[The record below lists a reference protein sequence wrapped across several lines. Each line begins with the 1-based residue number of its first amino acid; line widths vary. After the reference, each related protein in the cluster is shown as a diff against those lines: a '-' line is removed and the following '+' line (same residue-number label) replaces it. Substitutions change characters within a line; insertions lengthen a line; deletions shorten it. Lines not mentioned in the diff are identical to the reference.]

1 VLPKPAASISKGIWV
16 DTMNTQT
23 NGTVPSV
30 TQHYKLPF
38 NLRRYVRANSA
49 TIGILGVFLTLWLIF
64 IISAPNT
71 FLSPQIYS
79 AFMTSTPFFAI
90 MAIPLTIVVIAKE
103 IDLSFPSIMA
113 MGMVAFSFTY
123 KGTAFIGDTTVS
135 TTTRVG
141 LAIIAALLAGSII
154 GWLNGIIIVKVGI
167 PSLVVTIGTQFFWRG
182 AVLVLTSGTNF
193 PIEYIKQT
201 FFYPLFV
208 GKIGGFLPMQMVWL
222 VVITI
227 LGWVLLNRHRFGAHI
242 YLTGDNINSAEL
254 MGVNTGRVRIQ
265 AFMLVGLVSAFAG
278 LIASFYIAYFWP
290 NMGSGYLLNTLAAV
304 FLGGTSVFGGT
315 GTILGTFLGTFIIG
329 SIDAATVAVG
339 LTGFLT
345 QLIYG
350 FIIVLSV
357 IMHTYLRKRGE

>member
-1 VLPKPAASISKGIWV
+1 MTSQSKENSPAVA
-16 DTMNTQT
+16 
-23 NGTVPSV
+23 P
-30 TQHYKLPF
+30 HYKMPF
-38 NLRRYVRANSA
+38 NLRRFIRMNSSQ
-49 TIGILGVFLTLWLIF
+49 IGILGVFLLLWLTF

-90 MAIPLTIVVIAKE
+90 MAIPLTIIVIAKE
-103 IDLSFPSIMA
+103 IDLSFPSITA

-123 KGTAFIGDTTVS
+123 KGTLFLGDTTLSV
-135 TTTRVG
+135 TVRVG
-141 LAIIAALLAGSII
+141 VAIIAALLVGAII
-154 GWLNGIIIVKVGI
+154 GWLNGIIVVKIGI
-167 PSLVVTIGTQFFWRG
+167 PSLVVTIGTMFFWRG

-222 VVITI
+222 VVITF
-227 LGWVLLNRHRFGAHI
+227 LGWLFLNRHRFGAHV
-242 YLTGDNINSAEL
+242 YLTGDNIKSAEL

-265 AFMLVGLVSAFAG
+265 AFMLVGIVSAFAG
-278 LIASFYIAYFWP
+278 MIASFYIAYFWP
-290 NMGSGYLLNTLAAV
+290 NMGSGYLMNTLASV

-357 IMHTYLRKRGE
+357 IMHSYLRKRGD

>member
-1 VLPKPAASISKGIWV
+1 MEP
-16 DTMNTQT
+16 MNSQT
-23 NGTVPSV
+23 NNTTPEV
-30 TQHYKLPF
+30 TQHYKVAF
-38 NLRRYVRANSA
+38 SFRRFARNYSA
-49 TIGILGVFLTLWLIF
+49 QLGILGVFVTLWIIF
-64 IISAPNT
+64 IASAPNT

-79 AFMTSTPFFAI
+79 AFMSSIPFFAI
-90 MAIPLTIVVIAKE
+90 MAIPLTIVVVAKE
-103 IDLSFPSIMA
+103 MDLSFPSIMA

-123 KGTAFIGDTTVS
+123 NGTAFIGNTTI
-135 TTTRVG
+135 RVF

-154 GWLNGIIIVKVGI
+154 GWINGIIIVKFGI

-193 PIEYIKQT
+193 PIEYIKET
-201 FFYPLFV
+201 IFYPMFV

-227 LGWVLLNRHRFGAHI
+227 LGWVMLNRHRFGAHI

-254 MGVNTGRVRIQ
+254 MGVNTGRTRIQ
-265 AFMLVGLVSAFAG
+265 AFMLVGIISAFAG
-278 LIASFYIAYFWP
+278 LLYSFYIAYFWP
-290 NMGSGYLLNTLAAV
+290 SLGSGYLLNTLASV

-315 GTILGTFLGTFIIG
+315 GTILGTFLGAFIIG
-329 SIDAATVAVG
+329 AIEAATVAIG
-339 LTGFLT
+339 LTGFWT